1 MKHKPVEHRGYVM
14 AEEGLFLVE
23 SCKNRVH
30 ETYEIQAQRESQQ
43 DDMHG
48 GDYSTWPV
56 AFPVCY
62 HRRTMNVDIY
72 VGVIQFIV
80 LLLSLSV
87 HESAHAWTAD
97 ALGDPTARYLGR
109 VSLNPLVHADPIG
122 TILFPLIGM
131 FSGLMFGWA
140 KPVPVNVS
148 RLRNPVRDHMLVAA
162 AGPVSNLL
170 LATVLFVSLM
180 VMKSVSPE
188 AASVLRRVAAYEFF
202 GNSVLV
208 PLMAVAYQGIII
220 NLVLAVFNL
229 IPVAPLDGA
238 AVLSGLLPR
247 SLADVLDQLQTYG
260 FIILIGLLYLGIP
273 SMLYSPV
280 INFVLSYLFAS

>member
-1 MKHKPVEHRGYVM
+1 M
-14 AEEGLFLVE
+14 
-23 SCKNRVH
+23 
-30 ETYEIQAQRESQQ
+30 
-43 DDMHG
+43 
-48 GDYSTWPV
+48 
-56 AFPVCY
+56 CY
-62 HRRTMNVDIY
+62 HRSRLVKMNTELY

-97 ALGDPTARYLGR
+97 RLGDPTARLLGR

-148 RLRNPVRDHMLVAA
+148 KLRHPSRDHMLVAA
-162 AGPVSNLL
+162 AGPVSNVLIACL
-170 LATVLFVSLM
+170 LFVCLM
-180 VMKSVSPE
+180 IMKSFSTE
-188 AASVLRRVAAYEFF
+188 AALTVRQVAAYEFSG
-202 GNSVLV
+202 GNSILV
-208 PLMAVAYQGIII
+208 PLTAVAFHGIII

-247 SLADVLDQLQTYG
+247 SLSGAFDQMQSYG
-260 FIILIGLLYLGIP
+260 FIMLIGLLYLGIP
-273 SMLYSPV
+273 AMLYTPV
-280 INFVLSYLFAS
+280 ISFVLSYLIAI

>member
-1 MKHKPVEHRGYVM
+1 
-14 AEEGLFLVE
+14 
-23 SCKNRVH
+23 
-30 ETYEIQAQRESQQ
+30 
-43 DDMHG
+43 
-48 GDYSTWPV
+48 
-56 AFPVCY
+56 
-62 HRRTMNVDIY
+62 MNADIY

-97 ALGDPTARYLGR
+97 TLGDPTARYLGR

-122 TILFPLIGM
+122 TILFPLIGL

-148 RLRNPVRDHMLVAA
+148 RLRHPVRDHMLVAA
-162 AGPVSNLL
+162 AGPASNLL
-170 LATVLFVSLM
+170 IATVLFVLLM
-180 VMKSVSPE
+180 VMKAVSPE
-188 AASVLRRVAAYEFF
+188 AASVLRRVAAYELF
-202 GNSVLV
+202 GNSFLV

-247 SLADVLDQLQTYG
+247 SLSDVLDQLQTYG
-260 FIILIGLLYLGIP
+260 FVILIGLLYLGVP

-280 INFVLSYLFAS
+280 INLVLSYLIAF